1 MKRFLTLVSLLC
13 SVCILFSSCAF
24 LPEIALIANGWE
36 TVMEELSE
44 ENSDTPS
51 VPEEDE
57 VPVEDEESSALLY
70 ALEKKYGIDIEDP
83 DHLLTPE
90 NCIVLDESLAILSI
104 PVIDGI
110 LEFLEEDGR
119 DFSLVF
125 ADETYDALGE
135 TIFTYDEIEIT
146 IYAPRDTYDPEMTNG
161 ITVETIVHEF
171 GHVLHDIFEDEY
183 GIRPVKE
190 TWCQLNGSSEYG
202 DEWDENAEHYF
213 AYDYGMTDY
222 YEDVATV
229 FEDLAAYP
237 VVTEGRLAKEENDPL
252 YFKAKYL
259 YEMTDGLFDLSE
271 STLFDPF
278 FEAKERRGDYD
289 SFEESLELF
298 GEWEPGVEP
307 ELEDPFGFDLFDDLF
322 GFSFAED
329 YAV

>member
-1 MKRFLTLVSLLC
+1 MKRFLALISLLC

-24 LPEIALIANGWE
+24 LPDIVLLANEWE
-36 TVMEELSE
+36 AMMEEVSE
-44 ENSDTPS
+44 ES
-51 VPEEDE
+51 PEEDP
-57 VPVEDEESSALLY
+57 PVEDEEASALLY
-70 ALEKKYGIDIEDP
+70 ALEEKYGIDIKDP
-83 DHLLTPE
+83 DRLLTSE
-90 NCIVLDESLAILSI
+90 NCVIVDESLAILSV

-110 LEFLEEDGR
+110 LESLDEDGR

-135 TIFTYDEIEIT
+135 TVFAHDGIEIT

-171 GHVLHDIFEDEY
+171 GHVLHDIFEDEF
-183 GIRPVKE
+183 GIQAVEE
-190 TWCQLNGSSEYG
+190 TWCRLNGFYEYG
-202 DEWDENAEHYF
+202 DEWDENAERYF

-252 YFKAKYL
+252 YLKAKYL
-259 YEMTDGLFDLSE
+259 YEMTDDLFDLSD
-271 STLFDPF
+271 SSLFDAYLR
-278 FEAKERRGDYD
+278 AKDRRGDSD

-298 GEWEPGVEP
+298 EEWEPGFKP
-307 ELEDPFGFDLFDDLF
+307 EREDAFDFNLFDDLF
-322 GFSFAED
+322 GFSFDED